1 MKEISKDKII
11 GIAGTVLFHALVL
24 LLLYFLVLSK
34 PPQEPEAG
42 LAVVMGEE
50 YNMTEVEIV
59 KPEPEPAPKP
69 TPKPV
74 LQKPAPEKPMI
85 TQKSEESMVVDSLQA
100 KEREEALLAEKREAE
115 RKRKE
120 EEAMAKAAN
129 LMANAFGKG
138 SGMSRKSDEMAE
150 EGSSKGSP
158 DSGMEYGA
166 TAASGMGTY
175 DLDGRSLGG
184 DGKLPKPV
192 YNVQEEG
199 RVVVTVTV
207 NPEGKVISANINRRT
222 GTTSLAL
229 RNAALNAAKSAVF
242 NRING
247 LNNQEGTITY
257 YFKLK

>member
-1 MKEISKDKII
+1 MMKEISKDKII
-11 GIAGTVLFHALVL
+11 GIVGTTVFHALVV
-24 LLLYFLVLSK
+24 LLLYFLVMSK

-42 LAVVMGEE
+42 LAVVMGDE
-50 YNMTEVEIV
+50 YNMTEVEIA
-59 KPEPEPAPKP
+59 KPEPEPMPAPE
-69 TPKPV
+69 PV

-85 TQKSEESMVVDSLQA
+85 TQKSEESIAVDSLQA
-100 KEREEALLAEKREAE
+100 KKREEALMAEKLEAE
-115 RKRKE
+115 RRRKE
-120 EEAMAKAAN
+120 EEAMARAAN

-138 SGMSRKSDEMAE
+138 SGMSRKNEESTE

-158 DSGMEYGA
+158 DSGMEQGA
-166 TAASGMGTY
+166 SATSGMGTY
-175 DLDGRSLGG
+175 DLDGRSLAG
-184 DGKLPKPV
+184 DGSLPKPV

-229 RNAALNAAKSAVF
+229 RNAALTAAKSAVF